1 MQEIVNAVRQAV
13 PDAGSK
19 PPGAVL
25 EHVLG
30 ALRPKSR
37 LMAISANAIGGK
49 LYAPRRCE
57 MRRHPRRMPERIEGH
72 GRTARAQ
79 NRVTSLNVHA
89 SFITGNVD

>member
-49 LYAPRRCE
+49 LYAP
-57 MRRHPRRMPERIEGH
+57 
-72 GRTARAQ
+72 TA
-79 NRVTSLNVHA
+79 
-89 SFITGNVD
+89 

>member
-1 MQEIVNAVRQAV
+1 MAYCMNALGTTCARLIPNDVRVTVEQQLPGNLSPEDWAIMQEIVNAVRQAV

-49 LYAPRRCE
+49 LYAP
-57 MRRHPRRMPERIEGH
+57 
-72 GRTARAQ
+72 T
-79 NRVTSLNVHA
+79 V
-89 SFITGNVD
+89 